1 MGVDVP
7 SHELLESVKKKS
19 ELKVRVI
26 VLVVRLKDL
35 HVEENDTG
43 QEGLVAHLVKG
54 VKGKTKEKTF
64 LS

>member
-1 MGVDVP
+1 MDVP

-54 VKGKTKEKTF
+54 VKGKAKEKTF
-64 LS
+64 FS

>member
-1 MGVDVP
+1 MDVP

-19 ELKVRVI
+19 ELKVRII

-43 QEGLVAHLVKG
+43 QEGLVSHLVKED
-54 VKGKTKEKTF
+54 KLREIEKRGD
-64 LS
+64 LL